1 MIDWEAKV
9 NELKRMADE
18 LDGCARQSDGRQKL
32 VLGRLSDELLIFANQ
47 IAYLLGESGDPNRKL
62 NEPLPDWLWDD
73 LEDFI
78 EESERSAEDAHHDGV
93 FDITA
98 DQPYEGD
105 ALPDEFDIPYED
117 DFD

>member
-18 LDGCARQSDGRQKL
+18 LDGCARQCDGRQKL

-47 IAYLLGESGDPNRKL
+47 ISYLLGESGDPNRTF

-78 EESERSAEDAHHDGV
+78 DTPGADEASPGDGTV
-93 FDITA
+93 FDISA
-98 DQPYEGD
+98 DQPYDGD
-105 ALPDEFDIPYED
+105 ALPDDFDIPYED
-117 DFD
+117 DYD